1 MTGVSNALPGNALQT
16 PAPSVSFH
24 IAESAGIIMVFAAE
38 KIPCKIAQSPR
49 VLVQQRNTKGKEIA
63 GLIISSNRNVS

>member
-24 IAESAGIIMVFAAE
+24 MAESAGIIIVLAAE
-38 KIPCKIAQSPR
+38 KNS
-49 VLVQQRNTKGKEIA
+49 L
-63 GLIISSNRNVS
+63 

>member
-24 IAESAGIIMVFAAE
+24 MAESAGIIVLAAE
-38 KIPCKIAQSPR
+38 KKFLVRLPR
-49 VLVQQRNTKGKEIA
+49 ARGFLF
-63 GLIISSNRNVS
+63 SNGIQKAKKLQDSIFKQER